1 MNYWKKKKTCQL
13 YIDNETSSVKDV
25 CWNFFDTAKIE
36 SSRKRMLSNIQTEF
50 GFDLPFYKSDYEL
63 RSIEKTFSNVKFIPI
78 IGTIIGGV
86 GMSDESPKITRE
98 IGEEYLKK
106 NIVEFNKNLHSTK
119 NYISSINFY
128 NNSVNLLEYLS
139 QHLS

>member
-1 MNYWKKKKTCQL
+1 
-13 YIDNETSSVKDV
+13 
-25 CWNFFDTAKIE
+25 
-36 SSRKRMLSNIQTEF
+36 MLSNIQTEF
-50 GFDLPFYKSDYEL
+50 GFDLPFYKSDYKL
-63 RSIEKTFSNVKFIPI
+63 RSKEKTYSNVKFIPI

-106 NIVEFNKNLHSTK
+106 NIVEFNKNLQSTK